1 MAPMQNLSRPV
12 SAVAALIAATLSVA
26 AFGCGDDDSTAT
38 TSTTAAPQTTTTE
51 TTSTRDTVAETTTER
66 PDVPTIVIKDG
77 EPVGGVE
84 ELSFAEGDQIRFKVD
99 SDVAEE
105 VHFHGYDVSMDVKA
119 GGSVEFDVPATIT
132 GVFEVELEQS
142 VTQIAEITVNPG

>member
-1 MAPMQNLSRPV
+1 MAPMQKLSRPV
-12 SAVAALIAATLSVA
+12 PAVAALIAATLSVA
-26 AFGCGDDDSTAT
+26 AFGCGDDGSTAT
-38 TSTTAAPQTTTTE
+38 TSTTAAPQTTATE

-84 ELSFAEGDQIRFKVD
+84 ELSFAEGDLIRFKVD